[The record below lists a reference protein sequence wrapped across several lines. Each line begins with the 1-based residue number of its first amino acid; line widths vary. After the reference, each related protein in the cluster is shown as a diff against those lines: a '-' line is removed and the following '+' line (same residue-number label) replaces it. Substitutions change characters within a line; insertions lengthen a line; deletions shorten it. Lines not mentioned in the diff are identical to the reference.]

1 MAERSRR
8 GKMLKA
14 RQGEVV
20 ASIRPPYGYRFTE
33 DRKGYEVD
41 PEKMSVAKGIFCM
54 VGMVAAG
61 SSFHSVK
68 KVLESEGVLT
78 PTGGWCWRHS
88 TLRRIIDNEVYRT
101 LDVDELRS
109 LLPA

>member
-1 MAERSRR
+1 
-8 GKMLKA
+8 
-14 RQGEVV
+14 
-20 ASIRPPYGYRFTE
+20 
-33 DRKGYEVD
+33 
-41 PEKMSVAKGIFCM
+41 MSVAKRIFC
-54 VGMVAAG
+54 MVAAG